1 MKNTLAVKKLSR
13 PHVKRFFNWNI
24 TFEKEENQ
32 QRPDRLIRPFIVEIV
47 APLLTP
53 NLQPHSNQVF
63 PKSLIYNQI
72 CKTPFANHCT
82 TLQKCGYNVGTFADI
97 LYICIDEKFEHY
109 GSFICT

>member
-1 MKNTLAVKKLSR
+1 MSSTPFLETARNVYTEEKR
-13 PHVKRFFNWNI
+13 PILCRSGGF
-24 TFEKEENQ
+24 
-32 QRPDRLIRPFIVEIV
+32 VEIV

-53 NLQPHSNQVF
+53 NLQPHSNQIF
-63 PKSLIYNQI
+63 PKQLIYNKI

>member
-1 MKNTLAVKKLSR
+1 MLLEDMSLWYSLN
-13 PHVKRFFNWNI
+13 KRI
-24 TFEKEENQ
+24 YDKEKE
-32 QRPDRLIRPFIVEIV
+32 DDLTIILFFVEIV

-53 NLQPHSNQVF
+53 NLQPHSNQIF

-109 GSFICT
+109 GSFI

>member
-1 MKNTLAVKKLSR
+1 MSLFDGGKKEKTHSEIFLSGF
-13 PHVKRFFNWNI
+13 V
-24 TFEKEENQ
+24 
-32 QRPDRLIRPFIVEIV
+32 VEIV

-53 NLQPHSNQVF
+53 NLQPQSNQFF

-72 CKTPFANHCT
+72 CKTSFANHCT

>member
-1 MKNTLAVKKLSR
+1 MWVHFDPPKKKTHSEASLSG
-13 PHVKRFFNWNI
+13 
-24 TFEKEENQ
+24 
-32 QRPDRLIRPFIVEIV
+32 LIVEIV

-53 NLQPHSNQVF
+53 NLQPLSNQIF

-72 CKTPFANHCT
+72 CKYPFANHCT